1 MKFSQKNI
9 ENWRSW
15 KMSFFLVGHF
25 EFFPSKKKKKIAS
38 PRWTFVKVYRIARIF
53 PNFDDYP
60 GFQPKPTNAYQNAT
74 QCE

>member
-25 EFFPSKKKKKIAS
+25 EFLFFKKKIFFAS
-38 PRWTFVKVYRIARIF
+38 SQWKSVKVYRIARVF
-53 PNFDDYP
+53 RNFDDYP
-60 GFQPKPTNAYQNAT
+60 GFQPEPTPA
-74 QCE
+74 